1 MVTLRWST
9 ESRSGP
15 HGTVT
20 LVELVVE
27 NPAETATRVRIGNR
41 LDGPVW
47 PPRTDGVPEAGWDD
61 GGFEGVVDGGDR
73 RSLGYASPG
82 DGDGPPVEVVW
93 TERAETPPEDRVS
106 SDPPGG
112 AGLDPD
118 DVAVDAEPTARGAIR
133 TLDDPRPPGDAVP
146 LPTDEPS
153 GEGSK
158 EGDETGDHG
167 ERQAAPDDG
176 PTAPVAD
183 EDDAERMDDA
193 RRVVDDGVRETGEDD
208 PTAAAEACGA
218 EVAED
223 DDLPD
228 PVAAWLDAVE
238 ERVERRETLADAES
252 LAAATE
258 AVEDEGGLTATE
270 TLLATTGD
278 DRAALR
284 AFEARAADLRER
296 ADAEVPLDAYRRLA

>member
-1 MVTLRWST
+1 MVTLRWSA

-20 LVELVVE
+20 LVELVVA
-27 NPAETATRVRIGNR
+27 NPGETAIRVRIGNR

-82 DGDGPPVEVVW
+82 DSDGPPVEVVW
-93 TERAETPPEDRVS
+93 TERAGTPPEDRAS
-106 SDPPGG
+106 SDMPGG
-112 AGLDPD
+112 AGLDPE
-118 DVAVDAEPTARGAIR
+118 DVAIDTEPTARGAIR

-153 GEGSK
+153 GGGSR
-158 EGDETGDHG
+158 EDDEVGDHDG
-167 ERQAAPDDG
+167 GRTGPDDG
-176 PTAPVAD
+176 PALPAAD
-183 EDDAERMDDA
+183 ENDAGRVDDAGRLDDES
-193 RRVVDDGVRETGEDD
+193 VPETGEDD
-208 PTAAAEACGA
+208 PTAAEAFDA

-238 ERVERRETLADAES
+238 ERVERREALADAES

-258 AVEDEGGLTATE
+258 AVAGEGGLTATE
-270 TLLATTGD
+270 TLLAETGD

-296 ADAEVPLDAYRRLA
+296 ADAEVPIDAYRRLA